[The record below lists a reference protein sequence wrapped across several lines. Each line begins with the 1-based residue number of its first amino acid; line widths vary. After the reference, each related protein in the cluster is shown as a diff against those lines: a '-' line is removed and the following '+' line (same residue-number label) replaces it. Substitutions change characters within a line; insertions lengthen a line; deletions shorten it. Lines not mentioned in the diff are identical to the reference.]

1 MKILK
6 AFLELFGKMVLS
18 LAVIISIALA
28 IIGMLKLGSE
38 YKKNNPDD
46 NHNQKITIE
55 FSNY

>member
-1 MKILK
+1 ME

-18 LAVIISIALA
+18 LAVIISIAFVIIA